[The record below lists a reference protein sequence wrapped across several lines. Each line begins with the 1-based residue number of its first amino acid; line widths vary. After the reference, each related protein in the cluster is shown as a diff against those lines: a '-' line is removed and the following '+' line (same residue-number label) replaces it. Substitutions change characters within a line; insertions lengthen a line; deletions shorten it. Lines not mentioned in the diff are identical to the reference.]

1 MRLLTRVPIDRIVSE
16 QATQR
21 AVMNFD
27 FTAEQK
33 QFAEQVRRFAHDRLA
48 PGALKRAHDPAF
60 PFDVAQLMA
69 AQGLMGITLPQDE
82 GGQGGTLMDAVI
94 AIMEVAAAC
103 PRSAD
108 VVQFGNFGPIRTF
121 AEYGTPAQKKRWLG
135 DLLTGRMVM
144 SLGMTEPDAGSALT
158 DLKTSA
164 RAEGDAYIVNGSKV
178 FSTFSPDAEIFL
190 VYVRFGP
197 GVGGIGSVL
206 IERGA
211 PGFAIGAP
219 SAFMSDEEWC
229 ELSFADCRVPA
240 ENVLL
245 GPGGFKKQMAG
256 FNVERLGNTA
266 RSLAYGRYAFNAARD
281 YAATRHQFDRPLCE
295 FQGLQWKF
303 ADMAIKLDSAQLL
316 LYRAAANA
324 DRGLPSAYE
333 TAIAKAACNQAG
345 FEVASEAVQIMGA
358 LGYSRETLVEYCMR
372 RTRGWMIAGGSIEML
387 KNRIAEHVF
396 DRRFDQRKRPAT
408 AAE

>member
-1 MRLLTRVPIDRIVSE
+1 
-16 QATQR
+16 
-21 AVMNFD
+21 MNFD
-27 FTAEQK
+27 YTDEQK
-33 QFAEQVRRFAHDRLA
+33 LFAESVHRFAREHLA
-48 PGALKRAHDPAF
+48 AGALKRAHDPRF

-69 AQGLMGITLPQDE
+69 KQGLMGITLPHSD

-94 AIMEVAAAC
+94 AIEQIAAVC

-121 AEYGTPAQKKRWLG
+121 AEYGTAAQKARWLA
-135 DLLTGRMVM
+135 DLLAGRMVM
-144 SLGMTEPDAGSALT
+144 CLGMTEPDAGSAVT

-164 RAEGDAYIVNGSKV
+164 RVDGSHYVINGSKV
-178 FSTFSPDAEIFL
+178 FSTFSPDAQVFL
-190 VYVRFGP
+190 IYVRYGP
-197 GVGGIGSVL
+197 GLGGIGSVL
-206 IERGA
+206 VERGT
-211 PGFAIGAP
+211 PGFAIGAA
-219 SAFMSDEEWC
+219 SEFMSGEEWC
-229 ELSFADCRVPA
+229 ELHLADCRIPA

-266 RSLAYGRYAFNAARD
+266 RALACGRYAFSAARD
-281 YAATRHQFDRPLCE
+281 YAATREQFDRPLCE

-303 ADMAIKLDSAQLL
+303 ADMAIKLESAQLL
-316 LYRAAANA
+316 LYRAATNA
-324 DRGLPSAYE
+324 DHGLPSAYE

-358 LGYSRETLVEYCMR
+358 LGFSRETLVEYCMR

-396 DRRFDQRKRPAT
+396 DRRFDQRKRQSAV
-408 AAE
+408 AE

>member
-1 MRLLTRVPIDRIVSE
+1 MNLDLTE
-16 QATQR
+16 
-21 AVMNFD
+21 
-27 FTAEQK
+27 EQK
-33 QFAEQVRRFAHDRLA
+33 LFAEQVRRFAREHLA
-48 PGALKRAHDPAF
+48 SGALKRAHDPGF

-69 AQGLMGITLPQDE
+69 KQGLMGISLPQED

-94 AIMEVAAAC
+94 AIEQIAAEC

-121 AEYGTPAQKKRWLG
+121 AEYGTQAQKKRWLG
-135 DLLTGRMVM
+135 DLLSGRMVM
-144 SLGMTEPDAGSALT
+144 SLGMTEPDAGSAVT

-164 RAEGDAYIVNGSKV
+164 RPDGSHYVINGGKV
-178 FSTFSPDAEIFL
+178 FSTFSAEAQIFL
-190 VYVRFGP
+190 IYLRFAP
-197 GVGGIGSVL
+197 GLGGIGSVL
-206 IERGA
+206 IERGT
-211 PGFAIGAP
+211 PGFSIGKP
-219 SAFMSDEEWC
+219 SAFMSGEEWS
-229 ELSFADCRVPA
+229 ELHFEDCRIPA

-266 RSLAYGRYAFNAARD
+266 RSLACGRYAFNAARE
-281 YAATRHQFDRPLCE
+281 YASAREQFGRPLCE

-303 ADMAIKLDSAQLL
+303 ADMAIKLEGAQLL
-316 LYRAAANA
+316 LYRAASSA

-333 TAIAKAACNQAG
+333 TAVAKAACNQAG

-358 LGYSRETLVEYCMR
+358 LGYSCETLVEYCMR

-396 DRRFDQRKRPAT
+396 DRRFDQRKRSAQ